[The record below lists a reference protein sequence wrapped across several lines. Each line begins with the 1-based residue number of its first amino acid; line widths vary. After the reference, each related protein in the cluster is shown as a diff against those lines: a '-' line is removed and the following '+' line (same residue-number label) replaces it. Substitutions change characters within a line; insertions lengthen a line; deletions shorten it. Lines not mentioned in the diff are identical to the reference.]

1 MVAAAHHCAAATRGL
16 VPQGHVPA
24 HAISEWIDRARDE
37 GIADVKEP
45 TVCEVG
51 FTSHF
56 VAQAFLCEF
65 GRAHYV
71 GLGFTKNSSALHGPI
86 IDAFERTRL
95 KILQGDGSRSV
106 VLFKA
111 VANCNVLVI
120 NMADRSA
127 RERFSLLVDLPN
139 TFRRTS
145 LNQSMVVLHGSDCP
159 PGQVRNASDGCHA
172 KYTRNCASRGDWCGH
187 WNQLDE
193 GGVIVGSSCKSDRQ
207 AGRRWCVGRMDSGS
221 VCETRAPLIKAASRT
236 VVRIGRTQ
244 PQLLDRANLTHRK
257 ELLKAARYTIRYLSV
272 FPCGDNPTGQSDVP
286 PLLCLTFKDHVQE
299 NVLVGMQSTDG
310 GLTFSGSAIGSA
322 DLVLPASWHVH
333 GKRPIAK
340 MAHNLAILR
349 LQSGSYVAI
358 GGQHKHRSQ
367 PHNLGVWVTRGR
379 SWRFSSKRVVPA
391 YFGADGKGQFKGVP
405 YLRGDPDEEQWEN
418 PRKIFDGNHAG
429 CVERRDAITMPW
441 ILPGICE
448 YDGRLSLVWFKGQ
461 YLLYARANPAA
472 HGQRYVQ
479 LTRSTD
485 TLTWS
490 PFELVQIQDYRYSQ
504 GDLYFFAAQ
513 RNPVQPDSLVAVFP
527 LVHLMRACIGIAFS
541 LDGLR
546 WSTISPLVSCE
557 AYGDRAVS
565 HPAAGL
571 VRSGDQVFIFVHEEV
586 PSVRLDL
593 FTPFI
598 LQKHWKRSS
607 PPGRIVRY
615 TMSVAKLRRTT
626 AQHLAELRGE
636 PRNVSQWEERVRK
649 RFDRSAFSTG
659 SRLRAFSNRSRL
671 RAFSNRSRGLP
682 PQQRPL
688 ALLKS
693 ENVRLREENARLVG
707 ELAKLK
713 ERRALG
719 MG

>member
-1 MVAAAHHCAAATRGL
+1 
-16 VPQGHVPA
+16 
-24 HAISEWIDRARDE
+24 
-37 GIADVKEP
+37 
-45 TVCEVG
+45 
-51 FTSHF
+51 
-56 VAQAFLCEF
+56 
-65 GRAHYV
+65 
-71 GLGFTKNSSALHGPI
+71 
-86 IDAFERTRL
+86 
-95 KILQGDGSRSV
+95 
-106 VLFKA
+106 
-111 VANCNVLVI
+111 
-120 NMADRSA
+120 
-127 RERFSLLVDLPN
+127 
-139 TFRRTS
+139 
-145 LNQSMVVLHGSDCP
+145 
-159 PGQVRNASDGCHA
+159 
-172 KYTRNCASRGDWCGH
+172 
-187 WNQLDE
+187 
-193 GGVIVGSSCKSDRQ
+193 
-207 AGRRWCVGRMDSGS
+207 
-221 VCETRAPLIKAASRT
+221 
-236 VVRIGRTQ
+236 
-244 PQLLDRANLTHRK
+244 
-257 ELLKAARYTIRYLSV
+257 
-272 FPCGDNPTGQSDVP
+272 
-286 PLLCLTFKDHVQE
+286 
-299 NVLVGMQSTDG
+299 
-310 GLTFSGSAIGSA
+310 
-322 DLVLPASWHVH
+322 
-333 GKRPIAK
+333 
-340 MAHNLAILR
+340 
-349 LQSGSYVAI
+349 
-358 GGQHKHRSQ
+358 
-367 PHNLGVWVTRGR
+367 
-379 SWRFSSKRVVPA
+379 
-391 YFGADGKGQFKGVP
+391 
-405 YLRGDPDEEQWEN
+405 
-418 PRKIFDGNHAG
+418 
-429 CVERRDAITMPW
+429 MPW

-448 YDGRLSLVWFKGQ
+448 YDGRLSLVWFKSQ

-490 PFELVQIQDYRYSQ
+490 PFELVQIQEYRYSQ

-598 LQKHWKRSS
+598 LQRHWKRSS

-636 PRNVSQWEERVRK
+636 PRNVTQWEERVRK

-659 SRLRAFSNRSRL
+659 SRL

-719 MG
+719 IG

>member
-1 MVAAAHHCAAATRGL
+1 MFVVYHPQRAVAAPRAARMAAAATSSSAHCAATRGL
-16 VPQGHVPA
+16 VPQGQLPA
-24 HAISEWIDRARDE
+24 HAISEWVVRAREE

-51 FTSHF
+51 FTSHL
-56 VAQAFLCEF
+56 VAQTFLCQF
-65 GRAHYV
+65 DRARYV
-71 GLGFTKNSSALHGPI
+71 GLGFQKNSSALHGPMKG
-86 IDAFERTRL
+86 AFEPKRL

-106 VLFKA
+106 VLVEA
-111 VANCNVLVI
+111 MANCNVLVI
-120 NMADRSA
+120 NMADASA

-139 TFRRTS
+139 SLRRTS
-145 LNQSMVVLHGSDCP
+145 LNQSMVILHGFDCP
-159 PGQVRNASDGCHA
+159 PGQVRNSSEDCRA

-193 GGVIVGSSCKSDRQ
+193 GGVIVGSSCKSDRL
-207 AGRRWCVGRMDSGS
+207 AGRRWCVGRVDSGS
-221 VCETRAPLIKAASRT
+221 VCATRAPLLKAASRT

-244 PQLLDRANLTHRK
+244 SQHLNPANLTHRK
-257 ELLKAARYTIRYLSV
+257 ELIKAVRHAIRYLTV
-272 FPCGDNPTGQSDVP
+272 FPCGDNPAGQSSV

-299 NVLVGMQSTDG
+299 NFVAGMQSIDG
-310 GLTFSGSAIGSA
+310 GLTFSGSAIGSG
-322 DLVLPASWHVH
+322 DLVLPAGWLVR
-333 GKRPIAK
+333 GQKPVAK

-349 LQSGSYVAI
+349 HQNGSYVAI

-379 SWRFSSKRVVPA
+379 SWRFSSTRVVPA
-391 YFGADGKGQFKGVP
+391 YFAADKKAQTKGAP
-405 YLRGDPDEEQWEN
+405 YRRRDPNEEQWET
-418 PRKIFDGNHAG
+418 PRKIFDGNHPG
-429 CVERRDAITMPW
+429 CVERRDAVTMPW

-490 PFELVQIQDYRYSQ
+490 PFELVQIQEYRYSQ

-513 RNPVQPDSLVAVFP
+513 KNPVQPDSLVALFP

-586 PSVRLDL
+586 PNVRLDL
-593 FTPFI
+593 FTPYV
-598 LQKHWKRSS
+598 LEKHWKRSA

-636 PRNVSQWEERVRK
+636 SRNNVSQWRWGK
-649 RFDRSAFSTG
+649 R
-659 SRLRAFSNRSRL
+659 SNRT
-671 RAFSNRSRGLP
+671 RGLP
-682 PQQRPL
+682 PQQRPV

-693 ENVRLREENARLVG
+693 ENGRLREENARLVG
-707 ELAKLK
+707 ELAQFK